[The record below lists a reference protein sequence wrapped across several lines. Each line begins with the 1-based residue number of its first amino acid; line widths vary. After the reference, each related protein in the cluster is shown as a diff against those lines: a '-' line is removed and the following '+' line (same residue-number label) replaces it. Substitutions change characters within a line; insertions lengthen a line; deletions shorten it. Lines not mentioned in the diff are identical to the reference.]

1 MRCYAH
7 VQIRA
12 VTLMPGYGGK
22 LFLKEEIRVAVIALA
37 MLAAGLLSW
46 MADELTGCRDYE
58 QRSGM
63 FSAVLFLK
71 SGCNETGPY
80 NSNRIAWPFA
90 KLPGFALSRSAHQQQ
105 AFSP

>member
-1 MRCYAH
+1 
-7 VQIRA
+7 
-12 VTLMPGYGGK
+12 
-22 LFLKEEIRVAVIALA
+22 LKEEIRVVVIALA
-37 MLAAGLLSW
+37 MLAVGLLSW
-46 MADELTGCRDYE
+46 MAEELTDCRDLR
-58 QRSGM
+58 QRSDM
-63 FSAVLFLK
+63 FSAILFLK